1 MKKIFSKVVFVA
13 AAAMTFFSCQKS
25 EVLAPVAE
33 EVVLTF
39 ASDKPAFAD
48 ETKTEWT
55 GSDIHWSKGDKI
67 AVAYT
72 VNGNWQNASGD
83 ASGDAKL
90 YKSEELKAA
99 AQTAQFNVSTYFKGE
114 TEGEHVFYG
123 VYPAPSETGFASAPV
138 ATVTVAS
145 IQNPKADSFD
155 SNADLMVGVSGKYD
169 SRPAEGENISLK
181 WNRLVAHAVIT
192 LKDIKGLTAQET
204 IENITLT
211 AQDAANLVG
220 QQKVNLITKE
230 VVKDNASANVL
241 KIGASKLTV
250 NAGSVTFWAAMLP
263 ETITSLTVEV
273 ETDKATYTRQI
284 TGVSKTFKQ
293 NARNT
298 LAIKM
303 DTATRTEKA
312 VDNSFVVDVLNRA
325 LTGVTGTNYTSWSD
339 KTSVSDAVYAGQSA
353 GGNDA
358 IQLRSNNS
366 NSGIVTTTSGGLV
379 KKVSV
384 EWNSN
389 TSAGR
394 TLNVYGSSTAYTKPT
409 DLYGSTNQ
417 VTLIGTIVC
426 GSSTELV
433 IGGDYEYVGM
443 RSASGAMYIDEIK
456 ISWSTAGVVPDTT
469 PSVELET
476 EELELPA
483 AETEG
488 TIAVTVKNISDIRV
502 TALVEEGAQDEVDW
516 LTVDY
521 ADGLITYT
529 AEANAS
535 EDERTAY
542 IEVYALDAAG
552 NELVKGVSVTQAG
565 KIDHT
570 DIPAGISSIYLNIK
584 SEKSDAP
591 DEFAVSLTN
600 AIVTYVNG
608 NSAFVE
614 DATAGILIYKS
625 GHGLVAGDKLAGVL
639 TGKGYVR
646 YGVCQIT
653 EFSLVQVNKT
663 QGAEIPVTE
672 ITVSALLEDYASYVS
687 RRIKIVDALI
697 TDGITGTADKNGAV
711 SQNGKTINLYNNTSV
726 NFVETEVVDF
736 ISYPSYYNSTKQLST
751 WEAPATKKVASPVI
765 TCADNLVTITCGTSG
780 ASIYYAIGNGS
791 FVAYSSD
798 IEIDETVTVKA
809 YATKSGLADS
819 EQVSQECEYVE
830 KGSQPET
837 VNASLSF
844 ANKAQ
849 RTTFTTSQQVW
860 EQNGIKL
867 TNDKGSSTSNVA
879 DYANPARFYKDSK
892 ITVEASGKNITKIEF
907 TCNSS
912 SYATALSSSI
922 GSNGTVTVS
931 GSKVTVVLSTPAT
944 SYVIAKLS
952 GGQVRINSL
961 IVTYQK

>member
-99 AQTAQFNVSTYFKGE
+99 AQTAQFNVSTYFKGT

-325 LTGVTGTNYTSWSD
+325 LTGVTGTNYTSWSN

-353 GGNDA
+353 GGNEA
-358 IQLRSNNS
+358 IQLRSKNS

-394 TLNVYGSSTAYTKPT
+394 TLNVYGSSTAYTNPA
-409 DLYGSTNQ
+409 DLYESTKQ
-417 VTLIGTIVC
+417 GTLIGTIVC
-426 GSSTELV
+426 GSSYELV
-433 IGGDYEYVGM
+433 IDGDYEYVGM
-443 RSASGAMYIDEIK
+443 RSASDAMYIDEIK
-456 ISWSTAGVVPDTT
+456 VSWASGMLDTT
-469 PSVELET
+469 PTISVSETSLEVDADATSAEFTYTLKNVSGTPEVTVASGATMAIGSVTANDGTVKVIFDKNTEPVEKSAKLVLSINAAESVEVVITQKAYVDSSVIEKKTIAEFRGLEDGDT
-476 EELELPA
+476 VYELEGRIS
-483 AETEG
+483 E
-488 TIAVTVKNISDIRV
+488 IATPYDAGYNNISFYIV
-502 TALVEEGAQDEVDW
+502 DE
-516 LTVDY
+516 TT
-521 ADGLITYT
+521 G
-529 AEANAS
+529 
-535 EDERTAY
+535 
-542 IEVYALDAAG
+542 DAIQIYRMDS
-552 NELVKGVSVTQAG
+552 GVSSVSV
-565 KIDHT
+565 
-570 DIPAGISSIYLNIK
+570 ISIANGVIR
-584 SEKSDAP
+584 SD
-591 DEFAVSLTN
+591 
-600 AIVTYVNG
+600 
-608 NSAFVE
+608 
-614 DATAGILIYKS
+614 LI
-625 GHGLVAGDKLAGVL
+625 A
-639 TGKGYVR
+639 
-646 YGVCQIT
+646 
-653 EFSLVQVNKT
+653 
-663 QGAEIPVTE
+663 
-672 ITVSALLEDYASYVS
+672 
-687 RRIKIVDALI
+687 
-697 TDGITGTADKNGAV
+697 
-711 SQNGKTINLYNNTSV
+711 TSV
-726 NFVETEVVDF
+726 ADFGVSSVSVVTTG
-736 ISYPSYYNSTKQLST
+736 IKRM
-751 WEAPATKKVASPVI
+751 
-765 TCADNLVTITCGTSG
+765 CA
-780 ASIYYAIGNGS
+780 
-791 FVAYSSD
+791 
-798 IEIDETVTVKA
+798 
-809 YATKSGLADS
+809 
-819 EQVSQECEYVE
+819 VE
-830 KGSQPET
+830 KTGE
-837 VNASLSF
+837 
-844 ANKAQ
+844 
-849 RTTFTTSQQVW
+849 
-860 EQNGIKL
+860 I
-867 TNDKGSSTSNVA
+867 
-879 DYANPARFYKDSK
+879 
-892 ITVEASGKNITKIEF
+892 
-907 TCNSS
+907 
-912 SYATALSSSI
+912 ALHSI
-922 GSNGTVTVS
+922 
-931 GSKVTVVLSTPAT
+931 LFC
-944 SYVIAKLS
+944 L
-952 GGQVRINSL
+952 
-961 IVTYQK
+961 

>member
-72 VNGNWQNASGD
+72 VNGNWQNATGN

-90 YKSEELKAA
+90 YKSEDLKAA
-99 AQTAQFNVSTYFKGE
+99 AQTAQFNVSTYFKGT

-303 DTATRTEKA
+303 DTATRIEKA
-312 VDNSFVVDVLNRA
+312 VDNSFVVDVLNREF
-325 LTGVTGTNYTSWSD
+325 TEVSGTDYISWSN

-353 GGNDA
+353 GGNEA

-379 KKVSV
+379 KEVSV
-384 EWNSN
+384 KWNSN
-389 TSAGR
+389 TYTGR
-394 TLNVYGSSTAYTKPT
+394 TLNVYGSSTAYTNPT
-409 DLYGSTNQ
+409 DLYQSTKQ
-417 VTLIGTIVC
+417 GILIGTIVC
-426 GSSTELV
+426 GSSTKLV
-433 IGGDYEYVGM
+433 IDGDYEYVGM
-443 RSASGAMYIDEIK
+443 RSASGAMYIDEIT

-488 TIAVTVKNISDIRV
+488 TIAVTVKNISDVRV
-502 TALVEEGAQDEVDW
+502 TALVEEGTQDEVDW

-542 IEVYALDAAG
+542 IEVYCLDAQS
-552 NELVKGVSVTQAG
+552 NELVAGVNVTQKG
-565 KIDHT
+565 KIVVDT
-570 DIPAGISSIYLNIK
+570 NFEAGDYWII
-584 SEKSDAP
+584 
-591 DEFAVSLTN
+591 
-600 AIVTYVNG
+600 G
-608 NSAFVE
+608 VE
-614 DATAGILIYKS
+614 DGTSHVMLPLASTATYGYASSAVINDNRSFAKNAFTFEAVEGGFAIKDSDGKYYGTGASYKS
-625 GHGLVAGDKLAGVL
+625 F
-639 TGKGYVR
+639 
-646 YGVCQIT
+646 QIT
-653 EFSLVQVNKT
+653 
-663 QGAEIPVTE
+663 
-672 ITVSALLEDYASYVS
+672 SAV
-687 RRIKIVDALI
+687 
-697 TDGITGTADKNGAV
+697 
-711 SQNGKTINLYNNTSV
+711 
-726 NFVETEVVDF
+726 
-736 ISYPSYYNSTKQLST
+736 
-751 WEAPATKKVASPVI
+751 W
-765 TCADNLVTITCGTSG
+765 
-780 ASIYYAIGNGS
+780 
-791 FVAYSSD
+791 
-798 IEIDETVTVKA
+798 TVTVKDDGT
-809 YATKSGLADS
+809 YMITD
-819 EQVSQECEYVE
+819 
-830 KGSQPET
+830 
-837 VNASLSF
+837 ASTG
-844 ANKAQ
+844 KTIKYGDGTY
-849 RTTFTTSQQVW
+849 TTFGVYAESDTNTGVCPILVKADNPIAVELSSIVVSGATTSYNIDDTFEFDGTV
-860 EQNGIKL
+860 
-867 TNDKGSSTSNVA
+867 TATYNDGSTKTVTPTSVSDPDMSA
-879 DYANPARFYKDSK
+879 AG
-892 ITVEASGKNITKIEF
+892 TQ
-907 TCNSS
+907 
-912 SYATALSSSI
+912 
-922 GSNGTVTVS
+922 TVTVS
-931 GSKVTVVLSTPAT
+931 YTEGTVTRTAEYTINIIDPNAGGGDVAEPVTETITFDANKTQRTSFSSKAQVWKSGNVTFTNDKASSSNDVADYSNPVRLYQGSAVTIAAT
-944 SYVIAKLS
+944 GSITEIVIVSDGTSKYKTALQDSLTGAGYTYTNS
-952 GGQVRINSL
+952 GNNYTVTISGESSVTFSL
-961 IVTYQK
+961 TAQARFKSVSVTYN